1 MRFRKLCDC
10 YLKLTQ
16 SNYIAGVPCSDL
28 VGHQRRSGHQDGR
41 RSLRGAGATRL
52 LLGQL
57 RPAAAPKPEGFPPRT
72 TRGASFELAQTQ
84 ERGRAPL
91 SHLVAVGSCRLHRG
105 GVSRQLCRDAASRQS
120 RSASTSDRN
129 RLRKMSA
136 MLNMV
141 LIAVCLFF
149 SLKTSEATEMHPERT
164 FITDNTIS

>member
-1 MRFRKLCDC
+1 MPA
-10 YLKLTQ
+10 YHVLTW
-16 SNYIAGVPCSDL
+16 SATSAGVAARMDGGASGAL
-28 VGHQRRSGHQDGR
+28 VQRGCCWASSVQPQHQNQRVFHHG
-41 RSLRGAGATRL
+41 
-52 LLGQL
+52 
-57 RPAAAPKPEGFPPRT
+57 PPRELHSSCPNP
-72 TRGASFELAQTQ
+72 GARPS
-84 ERGRAPL
+84 PP
-91 SHLVAVGSCRLHRG
+91 SHPVAVGSCRLHHG

-120 RSASTSDRN
+120 RSASASDRN